1 MIYIGECS
9 KSSAGFYESPE
20 KSTLISNESNA
31 GEDSASDSDNDSDN
45 DEQNQQDTNE
55 QAEKHYAQ
63 ILQIVN
69 NKMAKVSRKN
79 ALTNTTAARVT
90 LNSNE
95 SQKSLFAHDDSSY
108 AYEAPAVHESNAEP
122 VASTSLESNF
132 PAELSV
138 GAIKTHVMRHI
149 LSVINTGTY
158 EEVSTITSLITVS
171 FVCDRLFL

>member
-1 MIYIGECS
+1 MYIGECS

-20 KSTLISNESNA
+20 KPASISNESNA

-45 DEQNQQDTNE
+45 DEQNQQNTNE
-55 QAEKHYAQ
+55 QAEKHYEQ

-79 ALTNTTAARVT
+79 ALTNTTTNSVT
-90 LNSNE
+90 HNSDKGQND
-95 SQKSLFAHDDSSY
+95 LFTHDDTSY
-108 AYEAPAVHESNAEP
+108 AYEAPAVHENNAEP
-122 VASTSLESNF
+122 VVTTSLESNF

-158 EEVSTITSLITVS
+158 EEVNTITFLMTVS
-171 FVCDRLFL
+171 FVCDCLLL